1 MAADRQEQLFRALE
15 RRILVLDGAMGT
27 MIQAR
32 ALTEEEFR
40 GERLRAHPTPLKGN
54 NDLLT
59 LTRPDVVAAIH
70 RAYFEA
76 GADIAE
82 TNTFN
87 SNAISQADYGTQGLV
102 RELNLEGARLARR
115 VADEFTAREPG
126 GGGGGGRPRFVAG
139 ILGPTNRTA
148 SLSPD
153 VNDPGSRNVTFDDLA
168 ATYAE
173 QAEALLD
180 GGADLLMVET
190 VFDTLNCKAALFAV
204 RDVMERRGADVP
216 LMISAT
222 ITDKSGRTLSGQTLE
237 AFWNSVRHARPLAV
251 GLNCSLGAREL
262 RPYVEELARLAD
274 VRVSCHPNAGLPNA
288 FGGYDQ
294 GPEEMAG
301 LLGEFAASG
310 FLNIVGGC
318 CGTTPAH
325 IAAIARAVEGVP
337 PRAVPAV
344 PPYTRLAGLE
354 PLTIRPDSLFVN
366 VGERTNVTG
375 SARFAEL
382 ILRGD
387 YEAALEVAREQ
398 VENGAQLIDVNMD
411 EALLDSVAAM
421 RTFLNLV
428 AAEPDISKVPVMI
441 DSSRWEVIEAG
452 LKCLQGKGVVNSI
465 SLKEGEAAFLE
476 RARRIRRYGAA
487 VVVMAFDEQ
496 GQADTYER
504 RVGILTRAYR
514 LLTGLGFPPEDIVL
528 DPNVFPVGTGM
539 AEHAEY
545 AVDFLRACRTV
556 KETLPGSLVSG
567 GVSNLSFSFRG
578 NAAVRQAMHSAFLY
592 HARRAGMDMGI
603 VNPGQLTVYDEI
615 APDLLTAVE
624 DVLFNRREDATE
636 QLLALAEQGAGS
648 RAGRPAETEEWR
660 SWAVERRLSHALVEG
675 ILDHIEADVE
685 EARAKAERAIRVIEG
700 PLMDGMNV
708 VGDLF
713 GAGKMFLPQ
722 VVKSARVMKKAVAYL
737 VPFIEREKRGGAG
750 APRSGGTIVL
760 ATVKGDVHDIGKNI
774 VAVVLRCNGY
784 EVVDLGVMA
793 PAAKILEAARERK
806 ADAIGLSGLITPS
819 LDEMVHVAKELER
832 ERFEVPLL
840 IGGAT
845 TSRLHTA
852 VRIAPAYHAPTVHVL
867 DASRSVGVVASL
879 LSGERREA
887 FAAAVRAEYDRL
899 RADHAA
905 RRSDV
910 RLVGLAEARR
920 NRLPLRWDGYCPPQP
935 LKPGLQVFE
944 DYPLAELL
952 ATIDWTPFFA
962 VWELKGH
969 YPEIL
974 DDAAAGK
981 EARKLLEDAQR
992 LLQRI
997 VAGRR
1002 LVARAVA
1009 GLFPASAVGDDDI
1022 EIYADR
1028 GRTRVLAVA
1037 HHLRQQMERQPG
1049 RPNLSLADYV
1059 APRDTG
1065 LPDWI
1070 GAFAVSAGF
1079 GVEEL
1084 VAEFERAHDDYSAI
1098 LVKALADRLAESLA
1112 ERLHQRVRRELWGYA
1127 PDEALGNAELIAERY
1142 AGIRPAPGYP
1152 ACPDHTEKATLFSLL
1167 DATAR
1172 AGIRLTESFAMWPGA
1187 SVCGWYFS
1195 HPEARYFGL
1204 GRIARDQAADY
1215 ARRKGMDLRATERWL
1230 APVLGYDPDA

>member
-1 MAADRQEQLFRALE
+1 MSAPERHEQLVRALE

-27 MIQAR
+27 MLQARGLAEEEYRGARFAAHAR
-32 ALTEEEFR
+32 AL
-40 GERLRAHPTPLKGN
+40 KGN
-54 NDLLT
+54 HDLLT
-59 LTRPDVVAAIH
+59 LTRPDVVEAIH

-76 GADIAE
+76 GADVAE

-87 SNAISQADYGTQGLV
+87 SNAISQADYGTRDLV
-102 RELNLEGARLARR
+102 HELNLAAATLARR
-115 VADEFTAREPG
+115 IADEFTAADP
-126 GGGGGGRPRFVAG
+126 GRPRFVAG

-153 VNDPGSRNVTFDDLA
+153 VNDPGFRNVTFDDLA
-168 ATYAE
+168 ATYAD

-190 VFDTLNCKAALFAV
+190 VFDTLNCKAALFAIREV
-204 RDVMERRGADVP
+204 LDRRGEDAPV
-216 LMISAT
+216 MISVT
-222 ITDKSGRTLSGQTLE
+222 VTDRSGRTLSGQTLE
-237 AFWNSVRHARPLAV
+237 AFWYSVRHARPFAV
-251 GLNCSLGAREL
+251 GLNCALGAREL
-262 RPYVEELARLAD
+262 RPWVEELARVAD
-274 VRVSCHPNAGLPNA
+274 VPVSCHPNAGLPNA

-294 GPEEMAG
+294 TPEEMAG
-301 LLGEFAASG
+301 LVGEFAASG
-310 FLNIVGGC
+310 LVNIVGGC

-325 IAAIARAVEGVP
+325 IAAVARAVAGVS
-337 PRAVPAV
+337 PRPVPV
-344 PPYTRLAGLE
+344 LPRHTRLAGLE
-354 PLTIRPDSLFVN
+354 ALTIRPDSLFVN

-387 YEAALEVAREQ
+387 YEAALTVAREQ

-411 EALLDSVAAM
+411 EALLDSVTAM

-428 AAEPDISKVPVMI
+428 GAEPDIATVPVMI
-441 DSSRWEVIEAG
+441 DSSRWDVIEAG

-465 SLKEGEAAFLE
+465 SLKEGEEAFLE
-476 RARRIRRYGAA
+476 RARAIRRYGAA

-496 GQADTYER
+496 GQADSYER
-504 RVGILTRAYR
+504 RVAVLTRAYR
-514 LLTGLGFPPEDIVL
+514 LLTERAAVPPEEVFL

-545 AVDFLRACRTV
+545 AVDFLRACRTI
-556 KETLPGSLVSG
+556 KETLPGALVSG

-578 NAAVRQAMHSAFLY
+578 NAPVRRAMHAAFLY
-592 HARRAGMDMGI
+592 HARRAGMDLGI
-603 VNPGQLTVYDEI
+603 VNPGQLAIYDEVP
-615 APDLLTAVE
+615 ADLLVAVE
-624 DVLFNRREDATE
+624 DVLFNRRADATE
-636 QLLALAEQGAGS
+636 RLLAIAERGEGKAAGTGAA
-648 RAGRPAETEEWR
+648 RAAEEWR
-660 SWAVERRLSHALVEG
+660 SWPVERRLSHALVEG
-675 ILDHIEADVE
+675 IDDHVEADVE
-685 EARAKAERAIRVIEG
+685 EARRKAARAIEVIEG

-737 VPFIEREKRGGAG
+737 VPFVERERGAG
-750 APRSGGTIVL
+750 PGAEPRRNGTIVL

-793 PAAKILEAARERK
+793 PAARILAEARERR

-819 LDEMVHVAKELER
+819 LDEMVHVAREMER
-832 ERFEVPLL
+832 ERFEIPLL

-845 TSRLHTA
+845 TSKLHTA

-867 DASRSVGVVASL
+867 DASRSVGVVGSL
-879 LSGERREA
+879 LSRERRDG
-887 FAAAVRAEYDRL
+887 FAAAVRDEYARL

-905 RRSDV
+905 RRSDA
-910 RLVGLAEARR
+910 RLVSLADARR
-920 NRLPLRWDGYCPPQP
+920 NRLAIRWDGYCPPQP
-935 LKPGLQVFE
+935 LRAGVHAVE
-944 DYPLAELL
+944 EWPLADLVG
-952 ATIDWTPFFA
+952 TIDWTPFLA
-962 VWELKGH
+962 VWELTGH

-974 DDAAAGK
+974 DDAAAGPQARRLLDD
-981 EARKLLEDAQR
+981 ARKLLD
-992 LLQRI
+992 RI

-1002 LVARAVA
+1002 IVARAVF
-1009 GLFPASAVGDDDI
+1009 GLFPANAVGDDDV
-1022 EIYADR
+1022 ELYADR

-1037 HHLRQQMERQPG
+1037 HHLRQQMERPAG

-1059 APRDTG
+1059 APRDSA
-1065 LPDWI
+1065 LPDWV

-1079 GVEEL
+1079 GAEEL
-1084 VAEFERAHDDYSAI
+1084 VADFERRHDDYSAI

-1112 ERLHQRVRRELWGYA
+1112 ERLHQRVRREFWGYA
-1127 PDEALGNAELIAERY
+1127 PDEALDNEALIAERY

-1152 ACPDHTEKATLFSLL
+1152 ACPDHTEKATLFALL

-1172 AGIRLTESFAMWPGA
+1172 TGIRLTESFAMWPAA
-1187 SVCGWYFS
+1187 SVSGWYFS
-1195 HPEARYFGL
+1195 HPDAKYFGL
-1204 GRIARDQAADY
+1204 GRISREQAADY
-1215 ARRKGMDLRATERWL
+1215 ARRKGMDLRAAERWL